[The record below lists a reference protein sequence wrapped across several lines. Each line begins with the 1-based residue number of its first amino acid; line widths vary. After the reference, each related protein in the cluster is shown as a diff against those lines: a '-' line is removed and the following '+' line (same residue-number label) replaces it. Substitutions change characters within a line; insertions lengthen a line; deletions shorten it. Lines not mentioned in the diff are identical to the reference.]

1 MIPLSSAAESALAAL
16 TNHYALLGRDR
27 AIDRLVASIEA
38 ACERFERERG
48 QFYDSPRPYPGLAE
62 LGLRWTKEGPYWIAF
77 AVTREGPIVAGVFH
91 DGADIPNR
99 I

>member
-16 TNHYALLGRDR
+16 ADHYALLGRDR

-38 ACERFERERG
+38 ACTRFERERG
-48 QFYDSPRPYPGLAE
+48 RFYDAPRPYPGLAE
-62 LGLRWTKEGPYWIAF
+62 FGLRSTKEGPYWVAF
-77 AVTREGPIVAGVFH
+77 ADTHEGPVVAGVFH
-91 DGADIPNR
+91 EGADIPNR